1 VVLAWLAAGYL
12 GQAMSTSDHLE
23 SVTILDGT
31 VGFLATGSQTGG
43 HLLLTEQL
51 FPPGDG
57 PPLHTHPMAE
67 VFHVLQGTV
76 EVLVRPPGQHEP
88 QAFALGPGETH
99 VGPAMAVHTFRP
111 VGRPLNRL
119 IAAFTPA
126 GTGEAFF
133 RDAGTRQSGSLRLP
147 DHPRTDPASVARVLD
162 AMVRHQFILA

>member
-1 VVLAWLAAGYL
+1 MKTADD
-12 GQAMSTSDHLE
+12 SD

-51 FPPGDG
+51 FPPGEG
-57 PPLHTHPMAE
+57 PPLHTHPMTE

-76 EVLVRPPGQHEP
+76 EVLIRPPGAQEP
-88 QAFALGPGETH
+88 EVFALGPGESH
-99 VGPAMAVHTFRP
+99 LVPAMAVHTFRP

-119 IAAFTPA
+119 IAAFAPA

-133 RDAGTRQSGSLRLP
+133 RDAGTPQPGPLRLP
-147 DHPRTDPASVARVLD
+147 DHPRTDPAAVARVLA
-162 AMVRHQFILA
+162 AMARHDFTLA